1 MAGLNDREAFER
13 ELSRPPH
20 VARMMEHAGRYVKWL
35 DKGDKDAL
43 LEDAVARLFDTADR
57 IKESRDVLALWIAAL
72 EYAARRRPRW
82 AECFSGYVA
91 TRGYVSRINFEWR
104 WVKGSQL
111 GRGS

>member
-35 DKGDKDAL
+35 DKDDKNAV
-43 LEDAVARLFDTADR
+43 LEYATDRLWETRAQ
-57 IKESRDVLALWIAAL
+57 IKETKDLLTVWIAAL
-72 EYAARRRPRW
+72 DYAARRRPRW
-82 AECFSGYVA
+82 AECFSGYVG